1 MIKFKYKKANGE
13 ISNRTGIVVSSPA
26 KHYSILDLSDLT
38 EDEQA
43 SFNDIYEQYLEE
55 KSILL
60 EELDAKFG
68 IQNMIKK
75 YFKNFNPEGI
85 QDVEI
90 VTNAG

>member
-1 MIKFKYKKANGE
+1 MIKFKYKKSYGE

-55 KSILL
+55 KAALL
-60 EELDAKFG
+60 EELDTKFG
-68 IQNMIKK
+68 IQSMIKK

-90 VTNAG
+90 VTNEG